1 MTGSEHEALYSAHLL
16 KALVTVRRN
25 ADMAQGDVLVHN
37 RPGQFALIEVP
48 FSPLPDQRAAH
59 AVLSATDDYITA
71 FELGFNTTCTIG
83 QDLMLQL
90 QSGCFFR
97 RTIPQSLAEGGPI
110 A

>member
-1 MTGSEHEALYSAHLL
+1 
-16 KALVTVRRN
+16 
-25 ADMAQGDVLVHN
+25 MAQGDVLVRN
-37 RPGQFALIEVP
+37 RPGQFALVEIP

-59 AVLSATDDYITA
+59 AVLAATDADITT
-71 FELGFNTTCTIG
+71 FELGLNTTCTIG
-83 QDLMLQL
+83 QGLMLQL